1 MSESTMTTIA
11 DGGVVPRPSAAEV
24 VAAYLVS
31 ADVSLSTRTT
41 YARALGVYSG
51 WIDGGSRQ
59 ILSIRR
65 SDLVEYKHFLM
76 VDRHLAPRTV
86 NLYLAAVRGLHR
98 WAEAERIVPDPTRGL
113 RDLPTGPSDRT
124 ALTLEEARSLLAVPA
139 EGPAGLRDRA
149 IVSLMTRRGLRC
161 CEVAR
166 ARVGDLATV
175 GGVRVLRVRGKG
187 RAAAAEYVVLGAAAA
202 DVDAWLS
209 ARGPAGS
216 DDPLFVGLGNRQR
229 GGPITTR
236 TVERAVS
243 AALAAAGVTGPGVSA
258 HSLRHTA
265 VTLALAAG
273 ADVREVQA
281 MARHRRIDTT
291 IGYAHDLE
299 RIRGVPE
306 AAVDSLLDEE
316 K

>member
-1 MSESTMTTIA
+1 MTTIA
-11 DGGVVPRPSAAEV
+11 EGGVVPRPSAAEV

-59 ILSIRR
+59 ILLIRR

-76 VDRHLAPRTV
+76 TVRGLAPRTV

-98 WAEAERIVPDPTRGL
+98 WAEAERIAPDPTRGL
-113 RDLPTGPSDRT
+113 HDLPTGPSDRT
-124 ALTLEEARSLLAVPA
+124 SLTLEEARRLLSVPA

-149 IVSLMTRRGLRC
+149 IVSLMLRRGLRC
-161 CEVAR
+161 CEVSR
-166 ARVGDLATV
+166 ARMGDLRSV
-175 GGVRVLRVRGKG
+175 GGTRVLYVRGKG
-187 RAAAAEYVVLGAAAA
+187 RAGAAEYVVLGAAAG
-202 DVDAWLS
+202 DLDAWVA
-209 ARGPAGS
+209 ARGPAGP
-216 DDPLFVGLGNRQR
+216 DDPLFCGLGNRQR

-236 TVERAVS
+236 TVERVVA
-243 AALAAAGVTGPGVSA
+243 AALAAAGVSGPGVSA

-273 ADVREVQA
+273 ADVREVQQ
-281 MARHRRIDTT
+281 MARHRRVDTT
-291 IGYAHDLE
+291 LRYAHDLE

-306 AAVDSLLDEE
+306 AAVDGLLDGEE
-316 K
+316 